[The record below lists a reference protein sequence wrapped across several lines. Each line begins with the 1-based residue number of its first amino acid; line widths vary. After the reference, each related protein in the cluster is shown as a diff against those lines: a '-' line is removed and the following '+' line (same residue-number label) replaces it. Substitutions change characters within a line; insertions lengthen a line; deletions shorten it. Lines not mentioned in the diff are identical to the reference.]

1 MGFFAAIPLIGTLFD
16 KATTLIDEVTTT
28 DEERLQ
34 AKQKLMSLYGP
45 VLTSIITAQSSMME
59 LRTKIVKY
67 ESQSEHFIVYA
78 RRPIISILASLN
90 FIGAAILGY
99 MDVMLAFK
107 FAAIVS
113 GIDMGTRGV
122 EKMLRQLKAK
132 DKI

>member
-16 KATTLIDEVTTT
+16 KTTTLIDEVTTT

-34 AKQKLMSLYGP
+34 AKQKLTALYTP
-45 VLTSIITAQSSMME
+45 VLTSVINAQSSMME
-59 LRTKIVKY
+59 LRAKIAKY
-67 ESQSEHFIVYA
+67 EAKSEHFIVYA
-78 RRPIISILASLN
+78 RRPIISILATFN

-107 FAAIVS
+107 FAALVS
-113 GIDMGTRGV
+113 GIDMGTRGI